1 MANLTDRIKLLVDWW
16 PLVLL
21 LQRIAAAKPGQP
33 QAAAVVESLLFL
45 ASKTEIE
52 VDDKLCDHLRKL
64 IATKEGGELV
74 DYVAS
79 LVGRPSGV

>member
-1 MANLTDRIKLLVDWW
+1 MPNLTDRIKLLVDWW

-21 LQRIAAAKPGQP
+21 LQRIAAAQPGQQ
-33 QAAAVVESLLFL
+33 QAAAVVDSLLFL